1 MGREEFVNIYGGI
14 YEQSPWVAEQ
24 AWDREGNPPRARLA
38 ALFESC
44 VNDSTREQKLALI
57 RAHPDLAGRAAI
69 AGELTKESSE
79 EQRSASLDKCTAVEF
94 ECFQLLNSQY
104 KQKFG
109 FPFVMAVR
117 NSSRRE
123 ILAVFKRRLGNN
135 PQSEFKLA
143 IDEIHKIAR
152 MRLFSL

>member
-24 AWDREGNPPRARLA
+24 AWDREGNPPSARLA

-57 RAHPDLAGRAAI
+57 RAHPDLAGRGAI

-79 EQRSASLDKCTAVEF
+79 EQRSASLDQCT
-94 ECFQLLNSQY
+94 
-104 KQKFG
+104 
-109 FPFVMAVR
+109 
-117 NSSRRE
+117 
-123 ILAVFKRRLGNN
+123 
-135 PQSEFKLA
+135 
-143 IDEIHKIAR
+143 
-152 MRLFSL
+152 